1 MTSGYNE
8 IIDKGAH
15 SIDEP
20 SSCIDLVFSSNVNL
34 RKTCKVEQTLN
45 KKSHHNIIYGT
56 LNFNKPLPHLY
67 FTEMWDF
74 KNANIEFI

>member
-8 IIDKGAH
+8 MIDKGAH

-34 RKTCKVEQTLN
+34 RKTCKVEKTLN
-45 KKSHHNIIYGT
+45 KISS
-56 LNFNKPLPHLY
+56 
-67 FTEMWDF
+67 
-74 KNANIEFI
+74 